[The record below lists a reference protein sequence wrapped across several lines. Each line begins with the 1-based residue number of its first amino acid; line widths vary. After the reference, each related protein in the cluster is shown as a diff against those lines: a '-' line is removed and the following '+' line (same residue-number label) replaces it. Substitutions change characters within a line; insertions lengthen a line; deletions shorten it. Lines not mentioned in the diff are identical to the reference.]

1 MAKRYKNSY
10 LPSYYNTSSNAYD
23 FDREIYERENE
34 RQKAEEQKRIQRQA
48 ESVKRKSFIHRA
60 KFTVAIF
67 FVFAGCIVTMAS
79 NATVDRQRVINNN
92 LKDELASLKTE
103 NTNLQSKINDNTDLA
118 YIEQE
123 AKTRLGMIEPQAYQI
138 VYIDVPKQSY
148 TVQYEAQAE
157 EKEEGFGIG
166 KFLDVI
172 KSVINLE

>member
-1 MAKRYKNSY
+1 MAKRHKNSY

-23 FDREIYERENE
+23 FDHNIYEKENE
-34 RQKAEEQKRIQRQA
+34 RQKSEEERRLRKQA
-48 ESVKRKSFIHRA
+48 EAVKRKSFIHRA
-60 KFTVAIF
+60 KFTAAIF

-92 LKDELASLKTE
+92 LKDELSSLKSE

-118 YIEQE
+118 YIERE
-123 AKTRLGMIEPQAYQI
+123 AKTRLGMTEPQPYQI

-157 EKEEGFGIG
+157 EKDDGFGIS

-172 KSVINLE
+172 KSVINFK

>member
-1 MAKRYKNSY
+1 M
-10 LPSYYNTSSNAYD
+10 
-23 FDREIYERENE
+23 
-34 RQKAEEQKRIQRQA
+34 
-48 ESVKRKSFIHRA
+48 
-60 KFTVAIF
+60 
-67 FVFAGCIVTMAS
+67 
-79 NATVDRQRVINNN
+79 
-92 LKDELASLKTE
+92 
-103 NTNLQSKINDNTDLA
+103 A

-157 EKEEGFGIG
+157 EKEKGFGIG

>member
-34 RQKAEEQKRIQRQA
+34 RQKAEEQKRFQRQA

-92 LKDELASLKTE
+92 LKDELANLKNE
-103 NTNLQSKINDNTDLA
+103 NTNLQSKINDNTD
-118 YIEQE
+118 Y
-123 AKTRLGMIEPQAYQI
+123 R
-138 VYIDVPKQSY
+138 
-148 TVQYEAQAE
+148 
-157 EKEEGFGIG
+157 
-166 KFLDVI
+166 
-172 KSVINLE
+172 

>member
-34 RQKAEEQKRIQRQA
+34 RQKAEEQKRFQRQA

-67 FVFAGCIVTMAS
+67 FVFAGCIV
-79 NATVDRQRVINNN
+79 NNN
-92 LKDELASLKTE
+92 LKDQLANLKNE

-157 EKEEGFGIG
+157 EKEEGFGIS